1 MSQTNPDARK
11 PDIDIHS
18 EDVAIIGKSI
28 YKKDL
33 RPHMTDADKGKLV
46 VIDVYSGDYEIDF
59 DLIAAQLRL
68 KRRQPDAFFY
78 ICRVGYRSTYRMTRI
93 RRAADPRPRQ
103 PNP

>member
-1 MSQTNPDARK
+1 MLQATPNTRK

-18 EDVAIIGKSI
+18 DDVAIIGKSI

-33 RPHMTDADKGKLV
+33 LPHMTDADKGKLV

-68 KRRQPDAFFY
+68 KRRHPDAFFY